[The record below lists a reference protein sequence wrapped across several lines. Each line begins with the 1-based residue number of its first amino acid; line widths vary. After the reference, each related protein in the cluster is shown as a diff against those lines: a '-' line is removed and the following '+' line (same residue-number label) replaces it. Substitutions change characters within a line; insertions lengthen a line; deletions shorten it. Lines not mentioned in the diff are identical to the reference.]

1 MATTL
6 QDVTVVGVAT
16 QTQPA
21 SADNHLLRLGE
32 ARQLLNL
39 QFQGGWNAD
48 TVYSAQQGV
57 NWQGSF
63 YVSNV
68 DNNEGNQ
75 PDTSPAQWRLAAQG
89 GQSAYIYV
97 AYADDTSGTGFTT
110 TFTASKSYIAFLA
123 TTAAIALPEASDFAG
138 LWVNYQGQS
147 YLYVAY
153 ASDANGTNFSL
164 TPSNGLNYIAVL
176 ASPTAIANPAGSN
189 FAGLWMLF
197 GAPSI
202 YVAYA
207 DDAEGTGFTLTFDDT
222 KDFIAIL
229 VSATP
234 VASPQ
239 ASDFAG
245 LWKNYSSQSYIYVGY
260 ASDANG
266 TNFSLTPSPNLAYVA
281 WLASNTPISPLQASN
296 FAGLWV
302 NYQGPQG
309 NSGQS
314 AYVYIA
320 YASDT
325 SGTGFT
331 TAFDPTKDFI
341 AIITT
346 TAPIAAPQAANFAGL
361 WKQYGSSLAVSG
373 PLTLNNSILGVN
385 ASSNATP
392 NSLVQCDAN
401 GNFSANIFSAVS
413 IVIGGSAT
421 LSFSAGVLNINQ
433 SISIN
438 GLTVNGL
445 SGVLQATNGAVSGNA
460 TTSNMP
466 EGGSNL
472 YFTTARVLATQLTG
486 ISSTNILLATD
497 TVLSAFGK
505 LDSAL
510 GVSSGSVA
518 GNLTVNG
525 NLSVS
530 GNTTLKTSINGI
542 LQATNGV
549 ISGSATTDN
558 IPQGVTNL
566 YFTTAGVTSVITSL
580 KSAAN
585 GIAPLDSNAKVP
597 LANLYAYGAT
607 PYGAASQTTMLSL
620 SAAKQG
626 DLCLRSDQNIVY
638 VLQNNTPSVLANW
651 IAWLYPVA
659 SINGA
664 TGTVVLTTDAI
675 GEGATNL
682 YFTNAR
688 ATACIT
694 TMLGAANGICPLNA
708 NSLIPSTYL
717 PPVGNSVW
725 IVNSQAAQTNLSSSL
740 KGDLALRTDQ
750 SLTYILSNNTPGSF
764 SSWTPLLYPVA
775 SVNGLTGAVVL
786 VTDNINEGSNNLYF
800 TNARS
805 IGSLLTGFSATGA
818 GNVAATDTILTAL
831 EKHEYRLNNFSIPT
845 VRDNT
850 TSSFNSSVG
859 NNGDYFFNQGALY
872 VKSGGTYNQIIGV
885 CLPLTAGNN
894 YKLTGTLYFNDGLSD
909 AMNFGGNW
917 TISTGS
923 SDAEFWIK
931 YNENAVVKITNNTA
945 GESSLI
951 VNNGG
956 ITSNGNIV
964 ISNAQLNLNSNRFLY
979 LSGSANALDFGGNFG
994 IYTQNNFTELD
1005 LTYNGSAALK
1015 IDTASNVTVYNNFT
1029 AGNVNSTGVYRVN
1042 GTQVVGNQQGYFNT
1056 PNFSGNYGSDYGNI
1070 SNWMSNVES
1079 LLKNHGLMA
1088 SS

>member
-6 QDVTVVGVAT
+6 QDVTVVGVT
-16 QTQPA
+16 SQTQPA
-21 SADNHLLRLGE
+21 SANNHLLRMGE

-39 QFQGGWNAD
+39 QFQGVWNAD

-75 PDTSPAQWRLAAQG
+75 PDTSPSQWRLAAQG

-97 AYADDTSGTGFTT
+97 AYADDADGTGFTT
-110 TFTASKSYIAFLA
+110 TFTPSKNFVAFLA
-123 TTAAIALPEASDFAG
+123 TTSLITAPQSSDFTG
-138 LWVNYQGQS
+138 LWVNYRGQS
-147 YLYVAY
+147 FLYVAY
-153 ASDANGTNFSL
+153 ASDANGSNFSL
-164 TPSNGLNYIAVL
+164 TPANGLNYIAVL
-176 ASPTAIANPAGSN
+176 ASPTAIANPAAAN
-189 FAGLWMLF
+189 FTGLWMLC
-197 GAPSI
+197 GAPI
-202 YVAYA
+202 LYVAYA
-207 DDAEGTGFTLTFDDT
+207 DDAEGTGFTLTFDES
-222 KDFIAIL
+222 KDFIAIF

-234 VASPQ
+234 IAALQ

-266 TNFSLTPSPNLAYVA
+266 TNFSLTPSPNLTYVA

-309 NSGQS
+309 NPGQS

-320 YASDT
+320 YANDSN
-325 SGTGFT
+325 GTGFT
-331 TAFDPTKDFI
+331 TAYDPTKNFI
-341 AIITT
+341 AIVSGTT
-346 TAPIAAPQAANFAGL
+346 PIASPQAANFAGL
-361 WKQYGSSLAVSG
+361 WKQYGSSLGVSG
-373 PLTLNNSILGVN
+373 PLTLTNGILGVN
-385 ASSNATP
+385 ASSNATA
-392 NSLVQCDAN
+392 NTLVQCDAN
-401 GNFSANIFSAVS
+401 GNFSANTFSATSV
-413 IVIGGSAT
+413 VIGGSAT
-421 LSFSAGVLNINQ
+421 LSISSGALSINQ
-433 SISIN
+433 SVFVN

-445 SGVLQATNGAVSGNA
+445 TGILQATSGAVSGNA
-460 TTSNMP
+460 TTGNLP

-472 YFTTARVLATQLTG
+472 YFTSARVLATQLAG

-505 LDSAL
+505 IDNAL
-510 GVSSGSVA
+510 GASSGTVTGNLSVT
-518 GNLTVNG
+518 GNLT
-525 NLSVS
+525 VS
-530 GNTTLKTSINGI
+530 GNTTLKTSVNGI

-566 YFTTAGVTSVITSL
+566 YFTTSGVTSVITSL
-580 KSAAN
+580 KGAAN
-585 GIAPLDSNAKVP
+585 GIAPLDSNSKVP

-607 PYGAASQTTMLSL
+607 PYGAASQTAMLSL

-626 DLCLRSDQNIVY
+626 DFCLRSDQNIVY
-638 VLQNNTPSVLANW
+638 VLQNNTPSVQANW

-659 SINGA
+659 SVNGA
-664 TGTVVLTTDAI
+664 TGTVVLNTDSV
-675 GEGATNL
+675 GEGAANL

-694 TMLGAANGICPLNA
+694 SMLGAANGICPLNA
-708 NSLIPSTYL
+708 NSLIPSNYL

-725 IVNSQAAQTNLSSSL
+725 IVNSQAAQTNLSSAL
-740 KGDLALRTDQ
+740 KGDLALRTDE
-750 SLTYILSNNTPGSF
+750 SLTYILSNNTPSSF

-775 SVNGLTGAVVL
+775 CVNGLTGAVVL
-786 VTDNINEGSNNLYF
+786 VTDNVAEGSNNLYF
-800 TNARS
+800 TNVRS
-805 IGSLLTGFSATGA
+805 IGSLLTGFSATG
-818 GNVAATDTILTAL
+818 GGVVAATDTILTAL
-831 EKHEYRLNNFSIPT
+831 EKHEYRLNYFSIPT

-872 VKSGGTYNQIIGV
+872 VKSGGAYTQIIGV
-885 CLPLTAGNN
+885 CLPLTAGNS

-917 TISTGS
+917 TMSTGS

-931 YNENAVVKITNNTA
+931 YNNNAVIKVTNNTA

-964 ISNAQLNLNSNRFLY
+964 ISNGQLNLNTNRFLY
-979 LSGSANALDFGGNFG
+979 LNGSANALDFGGNFG

-1005 LTYNGSAALK
+1005 LLYNGSTILK
-1015 IDTASNVTVYNNFT
+1015 VDTASNVTVSNNFT
-1029 AGNVNSTGVYRVN
+1029 AGNINTTGVYRIN
-1042 GTQVVGNQQGYFNT
+1042 GTQVVGSQQNYFST
-1056 PNFSGNYGSDYGNI
+1056 PSFSGNYGSDYGGI
-1070 SNWMSNVES
+1070 QNWMSNVEG